1 MNDYFVGSV
10 TQLVER
16 GRLLRATI
24 PENLPRDF
32 YALAQACCTR
42 LSDVLDRLRSLLDD
56 PDMQLLKNQA
66 ERLRRFK
73 RAVADMDLLET
84 VGIAALSR
92 ANDEDQRLNRLIDRI
107 TGEIQY
113 PLLPPVVTSLS
124 QQYFGTYSHL
134 NLICVPLTEGRFLL
148 HLPDLY
154 HELAHL
160 LVTELEDPVVEPFQ
174 RSLDDAVHAVLGNI
188 AEELI
193 KQDRR
198 RGPEQLTF
206 FLRCWE
212 HAWVKFWAVEFFCDL
227 FAVYTLGPAFA
238 WANLHLSAKRGAN
251 PFAVPTLVP
260 TSHPADDARMTA
272 MLHGLTLIGFSAEA
286 GLIQERWQELIAV
299 SGFQP
304 EPEFRRCFPEDILK
318 GLSQRAYE
326 GTLALGCRI
335 AHPGIQDPVHSI
347 LSRAWTEFWRDP
359 AGYTAWE
366 ESAVKCLTLDGPSQ
380 RERRPW

>member
-1 MNDYFVGSV
+1 VNDYFVGSV

-32 YALAQACCTR
+32 HALAQACHTR
-42 LSDVLDRLRSLLDD
+42 LADILDRLQSLLDD
-56 PDMQLLKNQA
+56 PDMQSKNNQA

-92 ANDEDQRLNRLIDRI
+92 ANDEDRRLNRLITLI
-107 TGEIQY
+107 THEIQY
-113 PLLPPVVTSLS
+113 PLLPPVVTALS
-124 QQYFGTYSHL
+124 QQYFGTYYHL

-160 LVTELEDPVVEPFQ
+160 LITEQNNLVVEPFQ
-174 RSLDDAVHAVLGNI
+174 RALDDAVTAVLGTI

-193 KQDRR
+193 KQERR

-206 FLRCWE
+206 LLRCWE

-238 WANLHLSAKRGAN
+238 WANLHLCAKRGAN

-272 MLHGLTLIGFSAEA
+272 ILHGLTLIGFSEEI

-304 EPEFRRCFPEDILK
+304 EPEFRRCFPEGLLQE
-318 GLSQRAYE
+318 LSQRAYE
-326 GTLALGCRI
+326 GTLALGCRM
-335 AHPGIQDPVHSI
+335 AHPGLQDPIHSV
-347 LSRAWTEFWRDP
+347 LSQAWTEFWRDP
-359 AGYTAWE
+359 ARYTAWE
-366 ESAVKCLTLDGPSQ
+366 ESAVKCLGLDDAS
-380 RERRPW
+380 R

>member
-1 MNDYFVGSV
+1 VNDYFVGSV
-10 TQLVER
+10 TQLLER

-24 PENLPRDF
+24 PKDLPCDF
-32 YALAQACCTR
+32 HTLAQACHTR
-42 LSDVLDRLRSLLDD
+42 LSDVLDRLQSLLND
-56 PDMQLLKNQA
+56 PNMQLKKNQA

-92 ANDEDQRLNRLIDRI
+92 ANNEDQRLNRLIDHI
-107 TGEIQY
+107 TREIHY

-124 QQYFGTYSHL
+124 QQYFGTYYHL

-160 LVTELEDPVVEPFQ
+160 LVTRRDDPVVEPFQ
-174 RSLDDAVHAVLGNI
+174 RSLDDAVNAVLGNI

-238 WANLHLSAKRGAN
+238 WANLHLCAKRGTN
-251 PFAVPTLVP
+251 PFAVPTLAP

-272 MLHGLTLIGFSAEA
+272 MLQGLALIGFSEEA
-286 GLIQERWQELIAV
+286 GLIRDRWQELITV

-304 EPEFRRCFPEDILK
+304 EPEFRRCFPE
-318 GLSQRAYE
+318 GLLQGLAQRAYE

-335 AHPGIQDPVHSI
+335 AHPGIRDPVHSV
-347 LSRAWTEFWRDP
+347 LSQAWIEFWRDP

-366 ESAVKCLTLDGPSQ
+366 ESAVKHLTLDEPS
-380 RERRPW
+380 R